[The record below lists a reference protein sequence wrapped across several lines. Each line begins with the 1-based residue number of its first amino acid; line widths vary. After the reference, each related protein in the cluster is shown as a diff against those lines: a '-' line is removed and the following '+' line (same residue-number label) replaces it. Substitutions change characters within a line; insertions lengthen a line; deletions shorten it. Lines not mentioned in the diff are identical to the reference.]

1 MKFVWSSKTC
11 SLLNTLFLLM
21 CHRNYYST
29 SRISLNLCHNV
40 VACINCNWL
49 SWLAHLIVIMTHE
62 ISSLLLLYFHHL
74 HCIVKW
80 VRWVVIA
87 FVMYFLHLNNNF
99 IAIVIYFSYN
109 ALLCKFFCVSFKMH
123 MWLEDE
129 FLPFSYIKMIGWVSQ
144 SVFDQNQNP
153 HSK

>member
-11 SLLNTLFLLM
+11 SLLNTSFLLM

-29 SRISLNLCHNV
+29 SRVSLNLCHNA

-62 ISSLLLLYFHHL
+62 ISSLLFLYFHHF

-109 ALLCKFFCVSFKMH
+109 ALLFNFFCASFKMY
-123 MWLEDE
+123 MWFEDE
-129 FLPFSYIKMIGWVSQ
+129 FPPFSYIKMIGWVSQ
-144 SVFDQNQNP
+144 IVFDQNQNP